1 MVVGIVVG
9 IVYSNGGSAVFS
21 YPVLF
26 FLMKKRTK
34 KDYIEILSFV
44 KNLYFQEFKTE
55 LDNKFFH
62 SDAELSLM
70 NAIPNVFPNSYTILC
85 SVHILRN
92 LLKNMKSK
100 IDTNILKKQI
110 LSKVWRTLSGSLF
123 SPLENSKILKTVK
136 NFLKDQTKFLPKS
149 LQTGNKIFFAY

>member
-1 MVVGIVVG
+1 LVVGIVVG

-92 LLKNMKSK
+92 LLNF
-100 IDTNILKKQI
+100 NL
-110 LSKVWRTLSGSLF
+110 LSVYLSICLLSDL
-123 SPLENSKILKTVK
+123 I
-136 NFLKDQTKFLPKS
+136 NFKLI
-149 LQTGNKIFFAY
+149 N